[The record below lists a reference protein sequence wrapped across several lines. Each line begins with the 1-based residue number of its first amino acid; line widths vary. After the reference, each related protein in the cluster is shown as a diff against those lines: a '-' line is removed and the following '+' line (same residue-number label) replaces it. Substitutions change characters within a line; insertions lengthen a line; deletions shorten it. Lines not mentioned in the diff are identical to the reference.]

1 MIFNS
6 FDFAIFLPI
15 VFSLYWCLGSRRV
28 KAQNIL
34 LVAASYFFYGTWDWR
49 FLFLI
54 FVSSL
59 ADFVIGR
66 FMQKSNKNSYR
77 KRLLWLSLGL
87 NLGLLGFFK
96 YFNFF
101 IDSFADTF
109 SFLGVTFDETRLN
122 ILLPVGISFYTFQT
136 LSYTI
141 DIYRRKINACND
153 PVAFFAYVSFFPQL
167 VAGPIERAKN
177 LLPQFVDQRV
187 FNYSKAAD
195 GVRQIIW
202 GLFKKVVIADNCSLI
217 VNSIFLN
224 YQYEDSL
231 TLCLGAFLFLFQVY
245 CDFSGYSDIA
255 IGLGRLCGFHL
266 MKNFNFPFFSR
277 DLPEFWKKWHIS
289 LTSWFVDYIYIPLGG
304 SRNGLNTKVRN
315 VLIIFLVSGLWH
327 GANWTFIFWGAL
339 CGLAQVPYLLLGRNG
354 RYVTYVAKGR
364 YLPNFKELLQM
375 SGVITFMSFSMIF
388 FRSPDISVA
397 WSYLIGILK
406 FDFSLSVLDN
416 YHFVLLIMGL
426 LVWEWMFRSREHGLE
441 IGHLTTKV
449 RWSLYSVFIWLILFN
464 FGSNQ
469 EYIYFQ
475 F

>member
-1 MIFNS
+1 MLFNS

-15 VFSLYWCLGSRRV
+15 VFSIYWAIGSERV
-28 KAQNIL
+28 KAQNLFL
-34 LVAASYFFYGTWDWR
+34 LFASYFFYGTWDWR
-49 FLFLI
+49 FLILI
-54 FVSSL
+54 FFSSA
-59 ADFVIGR
+59 ADFFIGQWL
-66 FMQKSNKNSYR
+66 QKSNEESFR
-77 KRLLWLSLGL
+77 KKLLWISLGL

-101 IDSFADTF
+101 IDSFAYTF
-109 SFLGVTFDETRLN
+109 SFLGVTLDATRLN

-141 DIYRRKINACND
+141 DIYRRKIKACDD
-153 PVAFFAYVSFFPQL
+153 PIAFFSYVSFFPQL

-177 LLPQFVDQRV
+177 LLPQFVGRRV
-187 FNYSKAAD
+187 FDYSKAVD

-202 GLFKKVVIADNCSLI
+202 GLFKKVVIADNCSKA
-217 VNSIFLN
+217 VNVIFLN

-245 CDFSGYSDIA
+245 CDFSGYSDMA
-255 IGLGRLCGFHL
+255 IGLGRLFGFHL
-266 MKNFNFPFFSR
+266 MKNFDFPFFSR

-304 SRNGLNTKVRN
+304 SRNGLNSKIRN

-327 GANWTFIFWGAL
+327 GANWTFVLWGAL

-354 RYVTYVAKGR
+354 RYDSYVAQGK
-364 YLPNFKELLQM
+364 YLPGLKELFQM
-375 SGVITFMSFSMIF
+375 LGVVAFMSFSMIF
-388 FRSPDISVA
+388 FRSPNITIA
-397 WSYLIGILK
+397 WSYLIGILD
-406 FDFSLSVLDN
+406 FDFSLAVLQHAQ
-416 YHFVLLIMGL
+416 YVLLILVL
-426 LVWEWMFRSREHGLE
+426 LTWEWIFRSKEHGLE
-441 IGHLTTKV
+441 ISHLNQKL
-449 RWSLYSVFIWLILFN
+449 RWSIYAVFVWLVLFN

>member
-1 MIFNS
+1 MSFNS
-6 FDFAIFLPI
+6 FDFAIFLPT
-15 VFSLYWCLGSRRV
+15 VFVIYWFLGNRRLR
-28 KAQNIL
+28 AQNIL

-54 FVSSL
+54 FISSL
-59 ADFVIGR
+59 ADFVIGG
-66 FMQKSNKNSYR
+66 FLQKPNKDAHR
-77 KRLLWLSLGL
+77 KKLLWLSLSL

-101 IDSFADTF
+101 IDSFAYTF
-109 SFLGVTFDETRLN
+109 SFLGVTFDEARLN

-141 DIYRRKINACND
+141 DIYRRKIKACND
-153 PVAFFAYVSFFPQL
+153 PFAFFAYVSFFPQL

-177 LLPQFVDQRV
+177 LLPQFTDKRV

-195 GVRQIIW
+195 GVRQILW
-202 GLFKKVVIADNCSLI
+202 GLFKKIVIADNCSLI
-217 VNSIFLN
+217 VNSIFFN

-231 TLCLGAFLFLFQVY
+231 TLCLGVFLFLFQVY

-255 IGLGRLCGFHL
+255 IGLGRLFGFNL
-266 MKNFNFPFFSR
+266 MKNFDFPFFSR

-304 SRNGLNTKVRN
+304 SRNGLYAKVRN
-315 VLIIFLVSGLWH
+315 VIIIFLVSGFWH

-339 CGLAQVPYLLLGRNG
+339 CGLTQIPYLLLGYNG
-354 RYVTYVAKGR
+354 RYLTYVAKGR
-364 YLPNFKELLQM
+364 YFPNFKELLQM
-375 SGVITFMSFSMIF
+375 LGVITFMSFSMIF
-388 FRSPDISVA
+388 FRSPNISVA
-397 WSYLIGILK
+397 WSYLIRILK
-406 FDFSLSVLDN
+406 FDFSLSVLDD
-416 YHFVLLIMGL
+416 YQFVLLIMGL
-426 LVWEWMFRSREHGLE
+426 LIWEWMFRGREHGLE
-441 IGHLTTKV
+441 ISHLTTKV
-449 RWSLYSVFIWLILFN
+449 RWCLYFIFIWLILYN

-469 EYIYFQ
+469 KYIYFQ